1 MFFINDDGIRL
12 SAVLEQPEEK
22 TTALVIILHGF
33 GSTKDRPHNVKA
45 AEAMRESGF
54 ATLRFDLYG
63 HGESGGEFRKHTLY
77 KWISNTMTVID
88 WARENSF
95 DCIYLSG
102 HSQGGLIAAQVAGM
116 EHDRIKGL
124 ILRAP
129 AFIIPD
135 LAWKG
140 SMLGQSFDPNHI
152 PDVAVTLNGLSLD
165 GNYARVAQT
174 IHVEDVFRFTG
185 PVLIL
190 HGDEDDLVPLDDS
203 KRAEEQYTDCELREM
218 KGETHHFDRHPEQMK
233 EIITEWMEKLKSG
246 EE

>member
-12 SAVLEQPEEK
+12 SAVLEQPE
-22 TTALVIILHGF
+22 
-33 GSTKDRPHNVKA
+33 N
-45 AEAMRESGF
+45 
-54 ATLRFDLYG
+54 
-63 HGESGGEFRKHTLY
+63 
-77 KWISNTMTVID
+77 
-88 WARENSF
+88 
-95 DCIYLSG
+95 
-102 HSQGGLIAAQVAGM
+102 
-116 EHDRIKGL
+116 
-124 ILRAP
+124 
-129 AFIIPD
+129 
-135 LAWKG
+135 
-140 SMLGQSFDPNHI
+140 
-152 PDVAVTLNGLSLD
+152 VAVTLNGLSLD